1 MRLPGK
7 ATTLRAPIHAHSS
20 TAHIAAMRI
29 DAMRIV
35 EEVIV
40 EAAQN
45 IITAVATLTANAI
58 GAAVTAVTLQEN
70 DDGDISSLSLPLHT
84 ALPCS

>member
-7 ATTLRAPIHAHSS
+7 VTTLRAPIRVHSS
-20 TAHIAAMRI
+20 TAHIVAMRI
-29 DAMRIV
+29 DAMRTV
-35 EEVIV
+35 EEAIV
-40 EAAQN
+40 EAAQS
-45 IITAVATLTANAI
+45 IIIAVATLTANAI
-58 GAAVTAVTLQEN
+58 GAAVTAVTLQGN